1 MKYVVVLLLGI
12 VTGIALFAVGLYAN
26 PLHSGTRL
34 SPIAVGSG
42 EIISLSYSSAIED
55 AIMYTNN
62 GESRLHPHPAK
73 VLQLWEAPVRRTA
86 TTATVL
92 RNSRGDVAGIGI
104 KFASDS
110 EATNLLN
117 GEAIV
122 DSAWHIYLPGRGTI
136 FVQQSENYWNYVREI
151 VLPAYWS
158 SADNWKGNWH
168 GTMTSGP
175 GALGTARVTGGSGE
189 FDALKTE
196 AIESL
201 TAQAYSVQ
209 RGPVAAESRLTIELP
224 KPVETTA
231 RGR

>member
-1 MKYVVVLLLGI
+1 MKYVLLLLLGL
-12 VTGIALFAVGLYAN
+12 VTGVAVFAVGLYAN
-26 PLHSGTRL
+26 PLHSASRL
-34 SPIAVGSG
+34 SPIVVGSG
-42 EIISLSYSSAIED
+42 EVISLSYSNSIED

-62 GESRLHPHPAK
+62 GETRLHPHPAR
-73 VLQLWEAPVRRTA
+73 VLQLWEASVRRTT

-92 RNSRGDVAGIGI
+92 RDSRGELAGIGI

-122 DSAWHIYLPGRGTI
+122 DSAWHIYLPGRGTL
-136 FVQQSENYWNYVREI
+136 FVDQSENYWNYVREI
-151 VLPAYWS
+151 VLPAFWS

-189 FDALKTE
+189 FAALQTE
-196 AIESL
+196 GIESL
-201 TAQAYSVQ
+201 TAQAYSVL

-224 KPVETTA
+224 KSVETTA
-231 RGR
+231 SER